1 MQQIIFYLKQGLFHV
16 LDWSAFDHIFFL
28 IVLIVVF
35 SFADWKKTLWLITFF
50 TIGHTITLAF
60 SAYNVIHYKV
70 ALIEFL
76 IVATIFITAL
86 SNMLFQNKIK
96 KGTININLFFALFF
110 GLIHGLGFSS
120 YFKMLVGRTDDKIVP
135 LFSFAIGVEVA
146 QAIIVVL
153 LLSLAFIF
161 QSLFKISKRDWIL
174 VISAIVMGIIL
185 PLLKERYIW

>member
-16 LDWSAFDHIFFL
+16 LDWSAFDHILFL

-50 TIGHTITLAF
+50 TIGHTITLAL

>member
-16 LDWSAFDHIFFL
+16 LDWSAFDHILFL

-60 SAYNVIHYKV
+60 SAYNVIHYNV

>member
-16 LDWSAFDHIFFL
+16 LDCSAFDHIFFL

-35 SFADWKKTLWLITFF
+35 SFADWKKTLWLINFF
-50 TIGHTITLAF
+50 TIGNTITLAL

-120 YFKMLVGRTDDKIVP
+120 YFKMLFGRTDDKIVP